1 MSALDQAGDV
11 RRRAGSAVSFQKE
24 RDHSAERRT
33 LKRTADISKAM
44 ITRWVW
50 RIDGLSKPAAT
61 FGGWGHTATGRTR
74 RGDQEWH
81 ANGQRQRKLGDLE
94 ALGMNCLWIRME
106 PVTVLHL
113 VDEISR
119 HRQVAR
125 TTVM

>member
-1 MSALDQAGDV
+1 MSF
-11 RRRAGSAVSFQKE
+11 FQKE

-33 LKRTADISKAM
+33 LKKRTADISKAM

-61 FGGWGHTATGRTR
+61 FGGGWGGHTATGRTR
-74 RGDQEWH
+74 RGGDQEWH
-81 ANGQRQRKLGDLE
+81 ANGQRQRKKLGDLE